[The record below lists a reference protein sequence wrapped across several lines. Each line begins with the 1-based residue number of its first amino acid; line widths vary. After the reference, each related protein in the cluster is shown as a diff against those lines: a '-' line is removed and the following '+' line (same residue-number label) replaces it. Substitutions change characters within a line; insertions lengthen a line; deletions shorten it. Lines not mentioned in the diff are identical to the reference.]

1 MKITIKPNTYYK
13 RYYNINVYDIIY
25 TDNKWVYII
34 ADKFNNI
41 PLIKYDK
48 KPGWG
53 TIKRYQEFIND
64 KNYKIEE
71 ISKEDLF
78 LELL

>member
-1 MKITIKPNTYYK
+1 MKLKHNTYYK
-13 RYYNINVYDIIY
+13 RYYGNNSTFYDIWYI
-25 TDNKWVYII
+25 DNDGLIVYILGLRN
-34 ADKFNNI
+34 K
-41 PLIKYDK
+41 KYE
-48 KPGWG
+48 WG

-64 KNYKIEE
+64 YNYKIEE